1 MDEYLIGAGA
11 ILTAGPDASIARA
24 TIHAQTDPLLAAG
37 VKAAVI
43 DFESVSP
50 IELSR
55 IVIMLAG
62 SNASQFRDSVVQP
75 LLRRRQCSLADIVS
89 QLALAGETSEVHV
102 FARWA
107 PDRELTA
114 GAQAA
119 GVQLVTHPLD
129 SIEQAALVSGQRWS
143 RWRPFQA
150 A

>member
-11 ILTAGPDASIARA
+11 LLTAGPEASIARA
-24 TIHAQTDPLLAAG
+24 TIHAQTDPFLAAG

-43 DFESVSP
+43 DFESGSP
-50 IELSR
+50 ADLSR

-62 SNASQFRDSVVQP
+62 WNAMQFRDSVVEP
-75 LLRRRQCSLADIVS
+75 LLSRRECSLTDVVNL
-89 QLALAGETSEVHV
+89 LASAGETREVHL

-107 PDRELTA
+107 PDGDLAA
-114 GAQAA
+114 GAHAA
-119 GVQLVTHPLD
+119 GVRLVSHPLE